1 MNVPP
6 PGRNPHVFEYDAVD
20 QETDYHPPELSGLPT
35 PTRYRYN
42 LDKDLTEVIRPDG
55 QTVSLDYDSGG
66 RLSGMHIAR
75 GSYHYSYHPSTGK
88 LASITAPDG
97 NGLNFT
103 WDGFLPLS
111 TTWSG
116 EVNGTVSQ
124 CYDNNFWITGRSVN
138 GNAISFGYDDDGLLT
153 SAGDMSLTRDAANGL
168 LTNTALGNVKTT
180 HQHNAFGKVSD
191 GCPQRHSKASKA
203 LKGTQR
209 HWTDSRSCT
218 NAI

>member
-1 MNVPP
+1 M
-6 PGRNPHVFEYDAVD
+6 
-20 QETDYHPPELSGLPT
+20 
-35 PTRYRYN
+35 
-42 LDKDLTEVIRPDG
+42 IRPDG
-55 QTVSLDYDSGG
+55 QTVNLDYDSGG

-124 CYDNNFWITGRSVN
+124 SYDNNFWITGRSVN

-191 GCPQRHSKASKA
+191 GCPQRHSKALKGI
-203 LKGTQR
+203 KGTQR
-209 HWTDSRSCT
+209 HQRHSKASKALD
-218 NAI
+218 